1 MATRRFRYMK
11 ELILAS
17 NSPRRRALLAEAG
30 ISFRQIPS
38 GVEERADPALSPER
52 LVESLARQKA
62 EDVYARFGGIV
73 LGADTV
79 VCLNGAVLGKPR
91 SREHAQE
98 MLRALSGKKHT
109 VWSGYC
115 LLGAGAPV
123 SGAVSSEVEFRML
136 SEEEIGAYVASGS
149 PMDKAGAYGVQDEN
163 TPVRQIVGSY
173 TNVMGLPMERIAEI
187 LKEKGLWV

>member
-1 MATRRFRYMK
+1 M
-11 ELILAS
+11 
-17 NSPRRRALLAEAG
+17 AEAG

-62 EDVYARFGGIV
+62 EDVYARFGG
-73 LGADTV
+73 
-79 VCLNGAVLGKPR
+79 
-91 SREHAQE
+91 
-98 MLRALSGKKHT
+98 

>member
-62 EDVYARFGGIV
+62 EDVYARFGGVV

-79 VCLNGAVLGKPR
+79 VCLNR
-91 SREHAQE
+91 SREHAKE